1 MKLKRWVFMAWK
13 FRQSDMNLHD
23 PFDFWFL
30 PGKKKNVSI
39 CRHLQLF
46 SDLWVLRQWNHWNQI
61 MEACSTLPASSQ
73 TQGTHLQ
80 LLKEQGK
87 NGSTV
92 EWQGLKFVQP
102 NKQNHSE
109 LKVIDSCL
117 IVWRRVEVLIGWVF
131 YSARGF
137 LVRLFIA
144 CLCYVIIVARTSI
157 VLTQMRKHKKTLPKS
172 LQQQNLSKKNCTSE
186 HFEFGSI
193 IFNHNIYIYIYC
205 IFFSCPS
212 HVATPRVFPTPQKTP
227 AVHLGPLGAPLRSKI
242 PDPEPLQSWTVAR
255 YQGPAVQ
262 LEAAWWTPG
271 LVVSG

>member
-1 MKLKRWVFMAWK
+1 MSFHGLKIQTIRHELTW
-13 FRQSDMNLHD
+13 S
-23 PFDFWFL
+23 FWFL
-30 PGKKKNVSI
+30 ISAGKKKNVSI

-193 IFNHNIYIYIYC
+193 IFNHNIYIYILHLLLMSFPC
-205 IFFSCPS
+205 CHTKGFSHPPKKHQPFTLAHLGRPCE
-212 HVATPRVFPTPQKTP
+212 AKFPTPSPCKAGLWHGTKDLRCSWRLP
-227 AVHLGPLGAPLRSKI
+227 GGPR
-242 PDPEPLQSWTVAR
+242 
-255 YQGPAVQ
+255 
-262 LEAAWWTPG
+262 AWW
-271 LVVSG
+271 